1 LPTSDER
8 YEPGTR
14 VGKVFAG
21 SDDVYG
27 VFRGRAQLAREG
39 TEVTVKTVA
48 TLMLRQGLG
57 GASAKEKST
66 PVTTIPGVGTYEIR
80 DRVT

>member
-1 LPTSDER
+1 MPTSDER

-57 GASAKEKST
+57 ASAEGK
-66 PVTTIPGVGTYEIR
+66 VHPGDHDSR
-80 DRVT
+80 C